1 MNPALVATQDAVDP
15 VFWFILGISAVML
28 IGITVVMI
36 YFVIRY
42 RRSRCPEPT
51 SQNDGNLTLEVIW
64 IVVPT
69 IIVMA
74 MFYYG
79 WAAYLDLRNV
89 PPDAMEVTATARMW
103 SWDFEYDNG
112 KHSDRLFVPA
122 GKPVKVKLL
131 SVDVLHSFFVPA
143 FRVKRDT
150 VPGMENQVWFVAK
163 EEGSYD
169 IFCAE
174 YCGTGHAD
182 MITTVEAVAPAKF
195 EEWLAGMDGSK
206 ETEKG
211 RSLLAQHG
219 CLGCH
224 SLDGSKLVGPTFK
237 GIGDRQ
243 VTVISDGKEQAIAS
257 DRDYVSRSITAP
269 GAAVVKG
276 YPPVMPSY
284 EGKVPEQ
291 DLEEMVDYLMQI
303 GQPQDA
309 GEGDRDEK
317 GAAGAALAQ
326 QQGCL
331 GCHTVDGSPKI
342 GPSFK
347 GLFGSERRL
356 QGGKTIVADE
366 AYLERAIREPNAE
379 IVEGFAPMMPPYPQ
393 LTAEEVETI
402 LEWLEGLKE

>member
-1 MNPALVATQDAVDP
+1 MNPALISTQDAVDP
-15 VFWFILGISAVML
+15 VFWFILGISAVIL

-36 YFVIRY
+36 YFVIHY

-79 WAAYLDLRNV
+79 WAAYLNLRNV

-103 SWDFEYDNG
+103 SWDFKYDNG

-143 FRVKRDT
+143 FRIKRDT
-150 VPGMENQVWFVAK
+150 VPGMENYVWFVAK

-174 YCGTGHAD
+174 YCGAGHAD
-182 MITTVEAVAPAKF
+182 MITTVEAVEPAKF
-195 EEWLAGMDGSK
+195 EEWLTGMGGSQQ
-206 ETEKG
+206 TEKG

-224 SLDGSKLVGPTFK
+224 SLDGGKLVGPTFK
-237 GIGDRQ
+237 GIGNRQ
-243 VTVISDGKEQAIAS
+243 VTVISDGQEQTIAS
-257 DRDYVSRSITAP
+257 DRDYVTRSITAP

-276 YPPVMPSY
+276 FPPVMPSY
-284 EGKVPEQ
+284 EGKIPEQ
-291 DLEEMVDYLMQI
+291 DLKDMVDYLMKI
-303 GQPQDA
+303 GQSEEHDDSA
-309 GEGDRDEK
+309 EAEK
-317 GAAGAALAQ
+317 GLDGAAIAQ

-331 GCHTVDGSPKI
+331 GCHSIDGSRKV
-342 GPSFK
+342 GPTFK
-347 GLFGSERRL
+347 GLFGSEVKL
-356 QGGKTIVADE
+356 QGGKTLSADKD
-366 AYLERAIREPNAE
+366 YLTRSIREPNADV
-379 IVEGFAPMMPPYPQ
+379 VEGFAPMMPPYPQ
-393 LTAEEVETI
+393 LSAEELEAI
-402 LEWLEGLKE
+402 LEWIEGLEE